1 MNNQGS
7 NLSEI
12 VGRYGQSAIAI
23 MKQIA
28 EYLKVLQVERPELFV
43 NGVLVEDWVQRLQ
56 DAPLPPEVLPNP
68 EPVVYPNPVNL
79 VTSPDIADVLQR
91 VQKAMGE
98 FGANAVDVMN
108 KIAAFLV
115 KLQVD
120 RPDLFVDGVLVEDWS
135 IRIQTKPA
143 EPLILPIFDPDLIPD
158 PAVPDVPVVIPD
170 VPVEPVV
177 TPPIPDAPTTSTPP
191 ATIDA
196 AAIKYELGRI
206 RSAVAALTSLVSGL
220 EQKSYR

>member
-108 KIAAFLV
+108 KIAAFFV

-120 RPDLFVDGVLVEDWS
+120 RPDLFVDGVLVEDWI

-158 PAVPDVPVVIPD
+158 SAVPDVPVVILD

-191 ATIDA
+191 ATIDV

-220 EQKSYR
+220 D